1 MVDMVNH
8 PPHYTH
14 GGVEVI
20 EITRHCSFD
29 IGNAIKYIARYEH
42 KGSPE
47 QDLRKALW
55 YLKDHI
61 EHYGKR
67 YTMPDGAYD
76 SLYRFIEGMP
86 EESDR
91 LGTDLILMDIM
102 DGFISIAAKNLTN
115 RIDRDFG

>member
-42 KGSPE
+42 KGTPE

-55 YLKDHI
+55 YLNDHVG
-61 EHYGKR
+61 HYGKK
-67 YTMPDGAYD
+67 YSMDGKAQD
-76 SLYRFIEGMP
+76 SLYRFIRGMP
-86 EESDR
+86 VEKDR

-102 DGFISIAAKNLTN
+102 AGRIAMAAQNLTE
-115 RIDRDFG
+115 RLDRDFA